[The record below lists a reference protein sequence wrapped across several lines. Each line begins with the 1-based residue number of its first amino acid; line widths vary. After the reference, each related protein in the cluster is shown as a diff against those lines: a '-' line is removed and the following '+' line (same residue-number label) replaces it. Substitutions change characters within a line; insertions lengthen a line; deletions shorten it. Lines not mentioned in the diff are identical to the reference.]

1 MTIDVPAPASAWSD
15 DAGDGTADADEVLA
29 ARARSSAEY
38 LAGLL
43 AAAELETAGAA
54 RKLPADLWPDVDAA
68 VVQEIWDRACAVAW
82 QASRVAASPWPHRDR
97 LQGLQAALS
106 EAGFRAM
113 AGLVGRT
120 HRLVLRAGHPADSEI
135 AREH

>member
-1 MTIDVPAPASAWSD
+1 MTAEPVSGAVPCD
-15 DAGDGTADADEVLA
+15 DQGWVESVDGVLA

-43 AAAELETAGAA
+43 AAAEVETAGGA
-54 RKLPADLWPDVDAA
+54 RKLPADSWPDVDPG
-68 VVQEIWDRACAVAW
+68 VVQEIWDRACATAW
-82 QASRVAASPWPHRDR
+82 SASRFASSPWLYRDR

-106 EAGFRAM
+106 EAGFHAM
-113 AGLVGRT
+113 AGTVGRS
-120 HRLVLRAGHPADSEI
+120 RGLVARAGHPADSEI